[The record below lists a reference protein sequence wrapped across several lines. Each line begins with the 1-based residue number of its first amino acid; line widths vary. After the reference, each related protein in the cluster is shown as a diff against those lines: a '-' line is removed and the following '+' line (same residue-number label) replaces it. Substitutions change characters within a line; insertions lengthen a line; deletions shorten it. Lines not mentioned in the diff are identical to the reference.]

1 MLNKTILRSL
11 FSISVLSVLI
21 CGNAYAVASLSI
33 PQGQQEKVQ
42 PENTQAAPA
51 NTDNAQLS
59 SLLDRSGVDRA
70 SIHLQVLMQSNT
82 HFSDNLTPKKP
93 TDMAKKSQAKP
104 ASNS

>member
-11 FSISVLSVLI
+11 FSISVLSALM

-33 PQGQQEKVQ
+33 PQGQSEKVQ
-42 PENTQAAPA
+42 TESAQAAPA
-51 NTDNAQLS
+51 NSENAQLS

-93 TDMAKKSQAKP
+93 SVVAKKNQVKP